1 MLDFQNVSKLLGGK
15 DILKDVSLRINKG
28 ERVGIVGPNGT
39 GKTTL
44 FRMITGE
51 MSPDAGEIIVPEKL
65 RLGYLHQ
72 QLAAA
77 GSNVKLIDYVE
88 TAGGE
93 LPAIHAAMEKIEAQL
108 QTLQSPPDSLLN
120 ELGKLQSRYEQL
132 GGYEMRHRA
141 EAALD
146 GLGFSPE
153 ALEQPLD
160 SFSGGW
166 QMRAAMVRTLLG
178 EPDILLLDEPSNY
191 LDIPAV
197 EWLQRR
203 LRTFEGTLLLISHD
217 RFLLN
222 TLTDITVELNNAR
235 LTRYS
240 GNYTYYAK
248 EREARQ
254 LQSEAE
260 KKNIEKRKQQLQ
272 DNINRFRAKATKAA
286 QVQSWIK
293 MLDKIKDAEIP
304 EQLHFHGTIRIPDP
318 PPYGSEAFRLENV
331 SLSYDGKRDII
342 HDLSLSI
349 DAGEKLGIIGYN
361 GMGKTTL
368 LRIIAGRLA
377 PTAGRAIPGH
387 KVIIGYQA
395 QEFAELL
402 PPEETAFQVVRNAA
416 GDLPSQRIREILGAF
431 GFSGDDAM
439 KQCAVL
445 SGGEKIRLCFAR
457 IFVNPPNLLILDEPT
472 THLDINAR
480 IALQDALRN
489 YKGTVC
495 LVSHDVEFIRGSVSG
510 ILEIRKDGV
519 KRYAGGYD
527 YYREKKAQEEAA
539 ANQTSSSTSSTSAT
553 SSTASAT
560 VTTDVNKKD
569 LRREKAARRNEL
581 APEKRRLEKE
591 VARLEKIIEDGEAE
605 KAVLMEEFAS
615 PDLNPADIP
624 AKQKRLKE
632 LDYDISKAMIDW
644 ESAAAELEEFR
655 KEYDAI

>member
-72 QLAAA
+72 QLAAS
-77 GSNVKLIDYVE
+77 GTNVRLIDYVE

-108 QTLQSPPDSLLN
+108 QTLQSPPESLLN
-120 ELGKLQSRYEQL
+120 ELGQLQSRYEQL

-331 SLSYDGKRDII
+331 SLSYDGTRDII

-480 IALQDALRN
+480 IALQEALRN

-539 ANQTSSSTSSTSAT
+539 ANQTASSSSASVST
-553 SSTASAT
+553 TAAAAGAA
-560 VTTDVNKKD
+560 DVNKKD

-605 KAVLMEEFAS
+605 KARLMEDFAA

-644 ESAAAELEEFR
+644 EAAAADLEEFR

>member
-331 SLSYDGKRDII
+331 SLSYDGTRDII

-480 IALQDALRN
+480 IALQEALRN

-539 ANQTSSSTSSTSAT
+539 ANQTA
-553 SSTASAT
+553 SSTASTSAS
-560 VTTDVNKKD
+560 TTAAAAGAADVNKKD

-605 KAVLMEEFAS
+605 KARLMEDFAA

-644 ESAAAELEEFR
+644 ESAAADLEEFR

>member
-1 MLDFQNVSKLLGGK
+1 MLDFQNVSKMLGGK

-51 MSPDAGEIIVPEKL
+51 MSPDSGEIMIPERL

-77 GSNVKLIDYVE
+77 GSDVKLIDYVE
-88 TAGGE
+88 SAGGE
-93 LPAIHAAMEKIEAQL
+93 LPAIHQAMEKLEAELAAAGSNPPQK
-108 QTLQSPPDSLLN
+108 TLD
-120 ELGKLQSRYEQL
+120 ELGRLQSRYEQL

-146 GLGFSPE
+146 GLGFAPS
-153 ALEQPLD
+153 ALEQPLN

-166 QMRAAMVRTLLG
+166 QMRAAMVRVLLG

-203 LRTFEGTLLLISHD
+203 LKTFEGTLLLISHD

-222 TLTDITVELNNAR
+222 TLTDVTVELNNAK

-248 EREARQ
+248 EREARK

-260 KKNIEKRKQQLQ
+260 KKNIERRKQQLQ

-293 MLDKIKDAEIP
+293 MLEKIKDTEIP
-304 EQLHFHGTIRIPDP
+304 EQLQFHGTIRIPAP
-318 PPYGSEAFRLENV
+318 PPCGAEVFRLENV
-331 SLSYDGKRDII
+331 THSYDGKRNILK
-342 HDLSLSI
+342 DLTLSI
-349 DAGEKLGIIGYN
+349 DSGDKLGIIGYN

-368 LRIIAGRLA
+368 LRIIAGRLT
-377 PTAGRAIPGH
+377 PSAGNAQSGH
-387 KVIIGYQA
+387 KVVVGYQA

-402 PPEETAFQVVRNAA
+402 PAEETAFQVVRNAA

-439 KQCAVL
+439 KQCSVL

-489 YKGTVC
+489 YQGTVC
-495 LVSHDVEFIRGSVSG
+495 LVSHDVEFIRGSVSS
-510 ILEIRKDGV
+510 ILEIRRDGV
-519 KRYAGGYD
+519 KRYQGGYD
-527 YYREKKAQEEAA
+527 YYREKKAAEEGAA
-539 ANQTSSSTSSTSAT
+539 ASSAQEKTVVSAETVSVNQ
-553 SSTASAT
+553 
-560 VTTDVNKKD
+560 KD

-581 APEKRRLEKE
+581 APMKRRLEKE

-605 KAVLMEEFAS
+605 KASLMESFA
-615 PDLNPADIP
+615 DPALPASEIP

-632 LDYDISKAMIDW
+632 LDYDISKAMLDW
-644 ESAAAELEEFR
+644 ETAAAELEEFR
-655 KEYDAI
+655 KEYDSI

>member
-72 QLAAA
+72 QLAAS
-77 GSNVKLIDYVE
+77 GTNVRLIDYVE

-108 QTLQSPPDSLLN
+108 QTLQSPPESLLN
-120 ELGKLQSRYEQL
+120 ELGQLQSRYEQL

-293 MLDKIKDAEIP
+293 MLDKIKDAELP
-304 EQLHFHGTIRIPDP
+304 EQLHFHGTLRIPDP

-331 SLSYDGKRDII
+331 SLSYDGTRDII

-480 IALQDALRN
+480 IALQEALRN

-539 ANQTSSSTSSTSAT
+539 ANQTASSSSASVST
-553 SSTASAT
+553 TAAAAGAA
-560 VTTDVNKKD
+560 DVNKKD

-605 KAVLMEEFAS
+605 KARLMEDFAA
-615 PDLNPADIP
+615 PDLNPSEIP

-644 ESAAAELEEFR
+644 EAAAADLEEFR

>member
-72 QLAAA
+72 QLAAS
-77 GSNVKLIDYVE
+77 GTNVRLIDYVE

-108 QTLQSPPDSLLN
+108 QTLQSPPESLLN
-120 ELGKLQSRYEQL
+120 ELGQLQSRYEQL

-240 GNYTYYAK
+240 GNYTY
-248 EREARQ
+248 
-254 LQSEAE
+254 
-260 KKNIEKRKQQLQ
+260 
-272 DNINRFRAKATKAA
+272 
-286 QVQSWIK
+286 
-293 MLDKIKDAEIP
+293 
-304 EQLHFHGTIRIPDP
+304 
-318 PPYGSEAFRLENV
+318 
-331 SLSYDGKRDII
+331 
-342 HDLSLSI
+342 
-349 DAGEKLGIIGYN
+349 
-361 GMGKTTL
+361 
-368 LRIIAGRLA
+368 
-377 PTAGRAIPGH
+377 
-387 KVIIGYQA
+387 
-395 QEFAELL
+395 
-402 PPEETAFQVVRNAA
+402 
-416 GDLPSQRIREILGAF
+416 
-431 GFSGDDAM
+431 
-439 KQCAVL
+439 
-445 SGGEKIRLCFAR
+445 
-457 IFVNPPNLLILDEPT
+457 
-472 THLDINAR
+472 
-480 IALQDALRN
+480 
-489 YKGTVC
+489 
-495 LVSHDVEFIRGSVSG
+495 
-510 ILEIRKDGV
+510 
-519 KRYAGGYD
+519 
-527 YYREKKAQEEAA
+527 
-539 ANQTSSSTSSTSAT
+539 
-553 SSTASAT
+553 
-560 VTTDVNKKD
+560 
-569 LRREKAARRNEL
+569 
-581 APEKRRLEKE
+581 
-591 VARLEKIIEDGEAE
+591 
-605 KAVLMEEFAS
+605 
-615 PDLNPADIP
+615 
-624 AKQKRLKE
+624 
-632 LDYDISKAMIDW
+632 
-644 ESAAAELEEFR
+644 
-655 KEYDAI
+655 

>member
-72 QLAAA
+72 QLAAS
-77 GSNVKLIDYVE
+77 GTNVRLIDYVE

-108 QTLQSPPDSLLN
+108 QTLQSPPESLLN
-120 ELGKLQSRYEQL
+120 ELGQLQSRYEQL

-331 SLSYDGKRDII
+331 SLSYDGTRDII

-527 YYREKKAQEEAA
+527 YYREKKAQEDAA
-539 ANQTSSSTSSTSAT
+539 ANQTASSSFAASVST
-553 SSTASAT
+553 TAAAAGAA
-560 VTTDVNKKD
+560 DVNKKD

-605 KAVLMEEFAS
+605 KARLMEDFAA

-644 ESAAAELEEFR
+644 EAAAADLEEFR

>member
-44 FRMITGE
+44 FRMIMGE
-51 MSPDAGEIIVPEKL
+51 MSPDSGEIIVPEKL

-93 LPAIHAAMEKIEAQL
+93 LPAIHAQMEKIEAQL
-108 QTLQSPPDSLLN
+108 QTMQSPPDSLLK
-120 ELGKLQSRYEQL
+120 ELGQLQSRYEQL
-132 GGYEMRHRA
+132 GGYEMRYRA

-146 GLGFSPE
+146 GLGFSPD
-153 ALEQPLD
+153 ALEKPLD
-160 SFSGGW
+160 AFSGGW

-203 LRTFEGTLLLISHD
+203 LRNFEGTLLLISHD

-260 KKNIEKRKQQLQ
+260 KKNVEKRKQQLQ

-318 PPYGSEAFRLENV
+318 PPCGSEACRLENV
-331 SLSYDGKRDII
+331 SLSYDGKRDVL

-349 DAGEKLGIIGYN
+349 ETGEKLGIIGYN

-377 PTAGRAIPGH
+377 PTAGTATPGH
-387 KVIIGYQA
+387 KVVIGYQA

-402 PPEETAFQVVRNAA
+402 PPEEIAFQVVRNAA

-480 IALQDALRN
+480 IALQEALRN
-489 YKGTVC
+489 YQGTVC

-553 SSTASAT
+553 ASTASAT

>member
-72 QLAAA
+72 QLAAS
-77 GSNVKLIDYVE
+77 GTNVRLIDYVE

-108 QTLQSPPDSLLN
+108 QTLQSPPESLLN
-120 ELGKLQSRYEQL
+120 ELGQLQSRYEQL

-331 SLSYDGKRDII
+331 SLSYDGTRDII

-387 KVIIGYQA
+387 KVVIGYQA

-480 IALQDALRN
+480 IALQEALRN

-539 ANQTSSSTSSTSAT
+539 ANQTSSSSSSTSA
-553 SSTASAT
+553 STTAAAAGA
-560 VTTDVNKKD
+560 VDVNKKD

-615 PDLNPADIP
+615 PDLNPAEIP

-644 ESAAAELEEFR
+644 ESAAADLEEFR